1 MVYDNFE
8 VTPKDILNL
17 SSPDAFALFF
27 AKLGYNAK
35 LTNYDSNATK
45 IQLHHDTDL
54 LEKIR
59 VCRQLV
65 EHTDET
71 FSCFYV
77 YLYVLSNVNKTI
89 TRSIFRDLCKRQGD
103 FLVVLT
109 NDTYE
114 TIDLM
119 YIDRSTSLPPV
130 GHVVQ
135 PSLLD
140 LLVDASAPKVGK
152 AEARII
158 TIDRRHPGKVALRVL
173 NRFHWQPRH
182 SVNAGDENLQMR
194 SIAAHCEMLQS
205 AYLIAEWSQEYFN
218 NRALFSDHYLI
229 NTLPNQQEGEWKATT
244 GSGREATLFT
254 KSYASL
260 RKLYDDAHDTFS
272 RLPYEELRE
281 QLISPVLETLDFIA
295 QPSVSL
301 KDKTHKRLP
310 SYTLF
315 VKDFMGQPTSK
326 VAICLAYTWGR
337 NLDGYEEVADDGTS
351 AIDETV
357 HENPGAVI
365 VTLLDQE
372 KVDWAILTNGKIW
385 RLYSAKTHS
394 SATNYYEIDLEE
406 TLAIPRD
413 RAKEAGDALRY
424 FWLFFRAN
432 AFVAREQLGYKE
444 PLSFLDYVLR
454 ESEAYAIALGNS
466 LKKKIFEEI
475 FTHFAVEPLMKEVF
489 VKEVLDS

>member
-1 MVYDNFE
+1 
-8 VTPKDILNL
+8 
-17 SSPDAFALFF
+17 
-27 AKLGYNAK
+27 
-35 LTNYDSNATK
+35 
-45 IQLHHDTDL
+45 
-54 LEKIR
+54 
-59 VCRQLV
+59 
-65 EHTDET
+65 
-71 FSCFYV
+71 
-77 YLYVLSNVNKTI
+77 
-89 TRSIFRDLCKRQGD
+89 
-103 FLVVLT
+103 
-109 NDTYE
+109 
-114 TIDLM
+114 
-119 YIDRSTSLPPV
+119 
-130 GHVVQ
+130 
-135 PSLLD
+135 
-140 LLVDASAPKVGK
+140 
-152 AEARII
+152 
-158 TIDRRHPGKVALRVL
+158 
-173 NRFHWQPRH
+173 
-182 SVNAGDENLQMR
+182 
-194 SIAAHCEMLQS
+194 
-205 AYLIAEWSQEYFN
+205 
-218 NRALFSDHYLI
+218 
-229 NTLPNQQEGEWKATT
+229 
-244 GSGREATLFT
+244 
-254 KSYASL
+254 
-260 RKLYDDAHDTFS
+260 
-272 RLPYEELRE
+272 
-281 QLISPVLETLDFIA
+281 
-295 QPSVSL
+295 
-301 KDKTHKRLP
+301 
-310 SYTLF
+310 
-315 VKDFMGQPTSK
+315 MGQPTSK